1 MSDVHPIY
9 AETKPERQWKG
20 LVQGLWSKLN
30 QEVERSPGTWCWRII
45 PNGMVV
51 ALERIPRV
59 AVARY
64 DFRLARRS
72 VAGQPET
79 DDEWNRDLGI
89 VLRALEIIVTNGDR
103 AAPVAFACW
112 TQVEEIKE
120 KWRRVLRIRSLLHGE
135 VRAGVAHCWACKEE
149 GTTTDV
155 DWFPS
160 GGVRGQRC
168 FDHAMGRKNDDG

>member
-9 AETKPERQWKG
+9 AETKPERRWNG

-51 ALERIPRV
+51 ALERIPRGD
-59 AVARY
+59 VARY
-64 DFRLARRS
+64 EFRLARRG
-72 VAGQPET
+72 VAGEPET
-79 DDEWNRDLGI
+79 SEQWSTDLST
-89 VLRALEIIVTNGDR
+89 VLRALKITVTDGDQ

-112 TQVEEIKE
+112 TKEEEVEEQFLH
-120 KWRRVLRIRSLLHGE
+120 VLRIKSLLHGE

-149 GTTTDV
+149 GTSTDV
-155 DWFPS
+155 EWFPS

-168 FDHAMGRKNDDG
+168 FDHAKGRRNEDA